1 MTSITVG
8 EIMSRNVLALEIDH
22 SVNLAAAVM
31 HYRHIRHLP
40 VTEHGKLVGLVTH
53 RDITR
58 AQAALLATP
67 SHDLLHD
74 DANALTVPVLHIM
87 HRDVWRVTADT
98 PVLEATRIMLD
109 HKFGCLPVV
118 DADDKLI
125 GIITEVDL
133 LRLLVSDLRA
143 RRALEHAAV

>member
-1 MTSITVG
+1 MSGITVG
-8 EIMSRNVLALEIDH
+8 DIMTRDVLSLEIDH

-31 HYRHIRHLP
+31 NYRHIRHLP
-40 VTEHGKLVGLVTH
+40 VTEAGKLVGLVTH

-67 SHDLLHD
+67 SQDLLHD

-87 HRDVWRVTADT
+87 HRDVWRVTTDT

-118 DADDKLI
+118 DADDHLI

-133 LRLLVSDLRA
+133 LRLLVDDLRT
-143 RRALEHAAV
+143 RRALEQASV

>member
-1 MTSITVG
+1 MNVGDIMT
-8 EIMSRNVLALEIDH
+8 RDVLALEIDH

-31 HYRHIRHLP
+31 NWRHIRHLP
-40 VTEHGKLVGLVTH
+40 VVERGKLVGLVTH
-53 RDITR
+53 RDIAR

-67 SHDLLHD
+67 SPDLLSD
-74 DANALTVPVLHIM
+74 DATALSVPVLHIM

-118 DADDKLI
+118 DDDDQLI

-133 LRLLVSDLRA
+133 LRLLVNDLRA
-143 RRALEHAAV
+143 RRTVEQALP

>member
-1 MTSITVG
+1 MNVGDIMT
-8 EIMSRNVLALEIDH
+8 RDVLSLEIDH

-31 HYRHIRHLP
+31 HWRHIRHLP
-40 VTEHGKLVGLVTH
+40 VTERGKLVGLVTH
-53 RDITR
+53 RDIAR

-118 DADDKLI
+118 DEDDQLI

-133 LRLLVSDLRA
+133 LRLLVNDLLA
-143 RRALEHAAV
+143 RRAVDQALP